1 MKKSQLRQIIKEEI
15 SKVLKEETTTDHYYI
30 KFNDIKKQGVDRI
43 YNILKKYGSKTFQDR
58 DELAIKPGDK
68 VYAGGRAS
76 KKIKNTH
83 DIKRDGEKFKI
94 GKYDIKLEEPYD
106 GAIYPY
112 FELRDFNYDLYS
124 VSPSGEKVKIKLSQ
138 IK

>member
-1 MKKSQLRQIIKEEI
+1 MKELTAFRKYLAEDISKEE
-15 SKVLKEETTTDHYYI
+15 KTADHYYI

-43 YNILKKYGSKTFQDR
+43 YSILKKYGSKTFQDK
-58 DELAIKPGDK
+58 DEFSIKSGDK
-68 VYAGGRAS
+68 VYAGGKAS

-124 VSPSGEKVKIKLSQ
+124 VSSNGEKIKIKLSQ